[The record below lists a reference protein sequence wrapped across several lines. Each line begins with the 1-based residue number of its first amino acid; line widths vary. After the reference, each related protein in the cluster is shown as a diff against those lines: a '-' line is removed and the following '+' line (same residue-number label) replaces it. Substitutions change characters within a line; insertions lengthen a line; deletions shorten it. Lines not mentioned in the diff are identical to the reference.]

1 MAHAE
6 RDVVPGTIHLV
17 DIQKDHTKKH
27 DIVLNPRPSTDP
39 EDPLNWSKKRKWWAI
54 SQAYIYILGIG
65 MSTTVQYSILTNI
78 GEATNISI
86 ADINTGTGLQFL
98 FAGWGC
104 LLWQPIALT
113 YGRRGVYILSSL
125 LAIGPMVWTVY
136 TSSRGVWWAH
146 RSLLGLIV
154 APVESLGEISVS
166 DLFFAHE
173 RGNYMGIYTLLVFG
187 SNALAP
193 FLAGFVTQ
201 SMGWEAA
208 IWFGTIILGVCL
220 IINFFCLE
228 ETMYF
233 RQTIEGIDEGAAEVV
248 TGVDSLGEKQEKT
261 DAVTKNDP
269 LQAPASPVVMP
280 GQHFVQRRT
289 YLQGLALFRRM
300 EGRPSVRQMFIM
312 MGRPLWMFFYFPN
325 VVWSGFLYGASLSW
339 YNVQNATL
347 ALILGAAPY
356 NFKSSM
362 VGTAYLSPLI
372 GCCLAWWWAG
382 WAGDEIAI
390 RLARRNGGIRE
401 PEQRLWLLAFSG
413 TIATAGLILWGVGA
427 AHHVQFMG
435 PIIGLG
441 MTSFGIV
448 SGGSTSLAYDVDCFK
463 EIAGESIVL
472 VIVIRNTM
480 GFGMSY
486 GITPWL
492 ENTGTV
498 NCFVAVAFLCLAC
511 NLSFLIMTFSGKK
524 FRRMSAKKYWQCVD
538 TLVIH

>member
-1 MAHAE
+1 MVHDS

-17 DIQKDHTKKH
+17 DTEAVDHSGRK
-27 DIVLNPRPSTDP
+27 DIVLNPRPSSDP
-39 EDPLNWSKKRKWWAI
+39 EDPLNWSKKRKMIAI
-54 SQAYIYILGIG
+54 SMAYIYILGIG

-98 FAGWGC
+98 FA
-104 LLWQPIALT
+104 ALT

-125 LAIGPMVWTVY
+125 IAIGPMVWTAY
-136 TSSRGVWWAH
+136 TSSKSVWWAH

-208 IWFGTIILGVCL
+208 IWFGVIILGVCT
-220 IINFFCLE
+220 IIIFFGLE

-233 RQTIEGIDEGAAEVV
+233 RQTIEGVDEGAAEVV
-248 TGVDSLGEKQEKT
+248 TGVETLGEKT
-261 DAVTKNDP
+261 DAVSKDAP
-269 LQAPASPVVMP
+269 LREAGSPLPVAETWYL
-280 GQHFVQRRT
+280 RKRT
-289 YLQGLALFRRM
+289 YLQKLQLFRLDH
-300 EGRPSVRQMFIM
+300 GRPSLRQMFIM
-312 MGRPLWMFFYFPN
+312 MGRPLLMFFYFPN
-325 VVWSGFLYGASLSW
+325 VNWAGFLYGASLCW
-339 YNVQNATL
+339 YNVQNATM
-347 ALILGAAPY
+347 ALILNAPPY
-356 NFKSSM
+356 NFSAQS
-362 VGTAYLSPLI
+362 VGISYLSLLI
-372 GCCLAWWWAG
+372 GCILAWWWAG

-390 RLARRNGGIRE
+390 RLARRNRGIRE
-401 PEQRLWLLAFSG
+401 PEHRLWLLAFSG
-413 TIATAGLILWGVGA
+413 TLATAGLILWGVGA
-427 AHHVQFMG
+427 AHHTHFMG
-435 PIIGLG
+435 LIIGLG

-463 EIAGESIVL
+463 EIAGESVVL

-480 GFGMSY
+480 GFGVSY

-492 ENTGTV
+492 ESTGTQ
-498 NCFVAVAFLCLAC
+498 NCFIAVAFLCLFC
-511 NLSFLIMTFSGKK
+511 NFSFLFMTVWGKK
-524 FRRMSAKKYWQCVD
+524 LRQFSAKKYWEYVD
-538 TLVIH
+538 TLIVAAH